1 MDKSKR
7 AVAERLAEAHF
18 IVDPAIERIFQLLSP
33 PRKEKDPSEPIKLL
47 EVNPHT
53 TSDGIIPVFF
63 GEHPKSGIFY
73 PSIIVE
79 ITPEEFDEIE
89 RNPSSLPN
97 RWRLGGEIAKPEATV
112 ER

>member
-18 IVDPAIERIFQLLSP
+18 IVDPAIERIFQLLAP
-33 PRKEKDPSEPIKLL
+33 PKKEKDPAEPIKLL

-53 TSDGIIPVFF
+53 TSDGIVPVFF

-73 PSIIVE
+73 RSVIVA

-89 RNPSSLPN
+89 RDPGSLPN
-97 RWRLGGEIAKPEATV
+97 QWRLGREIARPAAAV
-112 ER
+112 HR